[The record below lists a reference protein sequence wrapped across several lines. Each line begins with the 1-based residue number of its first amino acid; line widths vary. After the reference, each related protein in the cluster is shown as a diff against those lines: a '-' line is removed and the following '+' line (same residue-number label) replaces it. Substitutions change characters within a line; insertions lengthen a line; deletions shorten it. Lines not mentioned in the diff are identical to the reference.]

1 MSPGTTRPG
10 LPSCSQA
17 GPGTISFKRF
27 PSRGLGIMHLEQ
39 HLLVQVCDLAENQI
53 AVISPAIWP
62 RVCGPRTGGWS
73 CAGGRAGLQGALL
86 PSITTSITLSTILT
100 ITPSIPL
107 STTPTITPSI
117 TQASPWAVL
126 GWNSRTG
133 TPHTGDARG
142 VFWGGVRCAGV
153 RRWAGPCRDA
163 APGRRRWMP
172 GSALPWGHGGS
183 RNVPGRWLRCGPG
196 APTLPSPP
204 LIPSSLRLSHYSDIC
219 ARHVA
224 GRSNLLRRN

>member
-1 MSPGTTRPG
+1 
-10 LPSCSQA
+10 
-17 GPGTISFKRF
+17 
-27 PSRGLGIMHLEQ
+27 MHLEQ

-107 STTPTITPSI
+107 STTPTIT
-117 TQASPWAVL
+117 QASPKRHPGPCWAGTAAL
-126 GWNSRTG
+126 GHPIQEMPVG
-133 TPHTGDARG
+133 C
-142 VFWGGVRCAGV
+142 FGGGARCAGA
-153 RRWAGPCRDA
+153 RRRAGPCRDA